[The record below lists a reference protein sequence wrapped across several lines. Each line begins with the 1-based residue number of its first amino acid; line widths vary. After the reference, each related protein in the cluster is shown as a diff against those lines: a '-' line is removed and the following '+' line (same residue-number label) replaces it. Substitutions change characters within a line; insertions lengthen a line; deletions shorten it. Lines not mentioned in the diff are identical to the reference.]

1 MRLTQFSSTRFSLRC
16 CENSGRPRRFRS
28 PKSVHSSKKWV
39 RGEAAYPQRDAMSQ
53 PTFAVVKYG
62 YPPDRESYLNI
73 NSVDENDG
81 DTEQESELPHLF

>member
-1 MRLTQFSSTRFSLRC
+1 
-16 CENSGRPRRFRS
+16 
-28 PKSVHSSKKWV
+28 
-39 RGEAAYPQRDAMSQ
+39 MSQ